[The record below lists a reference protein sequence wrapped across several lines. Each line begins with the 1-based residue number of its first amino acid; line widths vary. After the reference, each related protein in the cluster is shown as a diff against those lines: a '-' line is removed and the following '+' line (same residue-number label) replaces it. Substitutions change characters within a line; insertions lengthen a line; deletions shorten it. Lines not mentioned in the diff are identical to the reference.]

1 MEVILLRDV
10 ESLGQ
15 KGEVANVADGYARNF
30 LFPRKLAQEA
40 TAGRVAAVRKVLDAK
55 ADRERRE
62 DEQAEATRDLLN
74 KTVISIPVA
83 VGTGDR
89 LFGSVTN
96 QDVADAIWAARKI
109 RIDKRKILLSDPI
122 KTIGTF
128 MVQVEVHQSV
138 DPAEIKVMVVAEG
151 EQA

>member
-1 MEVILLRDV
+1 M
-10 ESLGQ
+10 
-15 KGEVANVADGYARNF
+15 ADGYARNF

-109 RIDKRKILLSDPI
+109 RIDKRKILLADPI

>member
-40 TAGRVAAVRKVLDAK
+40 TAGRVAAVRRVLDAK

-83 VGTGDR
+83 VGTGER

-109 RIDKRKILLSDPI
+109 RIDKRKILLADPI

-128 MVQVEVHQSV
+128 MVQVEVHHSV